1 MLAVRK
7 IYDVLLRGTWRQR
20 AALLAWLPRALLGR
34 PSGLD
39 KYDLDFPQPAA
50 YLKRDGPPPP

>member
-7 IYDVLLRGTWRQR
+7 LYDVLLRGSWRQR
-20 AALLAWLPRALLGR
+20 AALIAWFPRALLGR

-39 KYDLDFPQPAA
+39 RYDLQFPDPKS
-50 YLKRDGPPPP
+50 YLKTKQP